1 MLAKEVVENS
11 SLVTGLSPGYLGT
24 VIRRR
29 GPNWQITVYGGL
41 DPVTGRERRV
51 SRTVPGTADQ
61 KRPPKVARD
70 LEAQLLLEAGVGEHR
85 QVRITVA
92 ELFEEWLAQVGPDLS
107 PTTLH
112 GYRRYVD
119 RLLVPRI
126 GRVRIDKLTTA
137 NLDRLYRTLRESGGE
152 GGRPLSPATVRQ
164 AHAVLRHALVQAE
177 RWGWIVRNPAV
188 LASPPKL
195 KRQEVRPPTADEVN
209 RILRAAHDENAEL
222 GLAVWL
228 AAVTGARR
236 GELCG
241 IRWDDIDLDAGT
253 LVIRRAVIELS
264 HQLTV
269 KEPKTHQV
277 RRISLDDETVRM
289 LREHHTAQA
298 TTALACGV
306 GLTNDAYVLSD
317 DPAACAP
324 LHPNLLSDRF
334 RRVVRRL
341 GVPCRLHDLRHW
353 HVTQALG
360 AGLPV
365 RDVAERVGHASAR
378 MTLDVYGHAIDN
390 ADRKAAEVV
399 AGLLISA
406 NGVQTQR

>member
-1 MLAKEVVENS
+1 M
-11 SLVTGLSPGYLGT
+11 
-24 VIRRR
+24 IRRR
-29 GPNWQITVYGGL
+29 GQSWQITVYGGL

-51 SRTVPGTADQ
+51 TRTIPGTRDQ

-70 LEAQLLLEAGVGEHR
+70 LEAQLLVEAGAGEHR
-85 QVRITVA
+85 QARVTVGQ
-92 ELFEEWLAQVGPDLS
+92 LLEEWLSQVGPDLS

-112 GYRRYVD
+112 GYRRYID

-126 GRVRIDKLTTA
+126 GRLRLDQLTTA
-137 NLDRLYRTLRESGGE
+137 NLDKLYRTLRESGGE

-164 AHAVLRHALVQAE
+164 AHAVLRRALVQAE
-177 RWGWIVRNPAV
+177 RWGWIMRNPAA

-195 KRQEVRPPTADEVN
+195 KRTEIRPPSAEDVK
-209 RILRAAHDENAEL
+209 RILDAARVESPEL

-241 IRWDDIDLDAGT
+241 IQWSDVDLDASSV
-253 LVIRRAVIELS
+253 VIRRSVVELS
-264 HQLTV
+264 HELTI
-269 KEPKTHQV
+269 KDPKTHQV
-277 RRISLDDETVRM
+277 RRIALDDATGGL
-289 LREHHTAQA
+289 LRERHASQA
-298 TTALACGV
+298 ATALACGV
-306 GLTNDAYVLSD
+306 GLGADAYVLSD
-317 DPAACAP
+317 DAAGRVP

-334 RRVVRRL
+334 RRLVRGLEIR
-341 GVPCRLHDLRHW
+341 CRLHDLRHW

-378 MTLDVYGHAIDN
+378 MTLDVYGHAIQDS
-390 ADRKAAEVV
+390 DRKAAEVV
-399 AGLLISA
+399 AGLLAQPTAKS
-406 NGVQTQR
+406 RF